1 MAWYDQWSKPDLLII
16 DIILANTL
24 KFLFR
29 NLKVA
34 WEARVA
40 AMEVQFSYEQNC
52 IALYKFP
59 IAFS

>member
-1 MAWYDQWSKPDLLII
+1 MTWHDHWIKPDLLII
-16 DIILANTL
+16 DIIFANAL

-40 AMEVQFSYEQNC
+40 AMEVQLSYEQNC

-59 IAFS
+59 ISFS